1 MPKKKKI
8 GSYPNAMIVMSLTAA
23 LFLIGF
29 CGLLV
34 IQSKKLVSIIR
45 QNIEVRVFLDK
56 EATKTGQDS
65 ILNIIKV
72 KPFVLAATDVKPIT
86 FVSKEEAA
94 KEFIE
99 DTKEDFASFLGE
111 NPLRDSYRVK
121 IQEDYFE
128 EAKLQQIKK
137 ELEQIKGVYEVV
149 YQEDLAD
156 NINRNVT
163 KIYIVLASFALIML
177 IIIVLLVNN
186 TIKLAIYSQRFLIR
200 SMQLVGATNG
210 FIQRPYVVRGA
221 IQGLVGGVLAGILLI
236 ALQQLAVRN
245 VEGLGMLQE
254 YDKIIILVLTVL
266 SLGILIGVASTYQSL
281 GTLPQNG
288 AGRPVLIDFSFPFDY
303 PIQ

>member
-45 QNIEVRVFLDK
+45 QNIEVRVFLNK

-186 TIKLAIYSQRFLIR
+186 TIKLAFTPSV
-200 SMQLVGATNG
+200 S
-210 FIQRPYVVRGA
+210 
-221 IQGLVGGVLAGILLI
+221 
-236 ALQQLAVRN
+236 
-245 VEGLGMLQE
+245 
-254 YDKIIILVLTVL
+254 
-266 SLGILIGVASTYQSL
+266 
-281 GTLPQNG
+281 
-288 AGRPVLIDFSFPFDY
+288 
-303 PIQ
+303 

>member
-45 QNIEVRVFLDK
+45 ENIEVRVFLNK
-56 EATKTGQDS
+56 EETKAGQDS
-65 ILNIIKV
+65 ILSIIQA
-72 KPFVLAATDVKPIT
+72 KPYVLLSTEVKPIT

-99 DTKEDFASFLGE
+99 GTKEDFVTFLGE

-128 EAKLQQIKK
+128 EAKLQLIKK
-137 ELEQIKGVYEVV
+137 DLEKTKGVYEVV

-221 IQGLVGGVLAGILLI
+221 VQGLIGGILAGVLLI
-236 ALQQLAVRN
+236 VLQQLAVRN
-245 VEGLGMLQE
+245 VEGLAMLQE
-254 YDKIIILVLTVL
+254 YNKIIILVASVLT
-266 SLGILIGVASTYQSL
+266 LGVLIGISSTYQSL
-281 GTLPQNG
+281 ARYLRM
-288 AGRPVLIDFSFPFDY
+288 ALDDLY
-303 PIQ
+303 

>member
-56 EATKTGQDS
+56 EVTKAGQDS
-65 ILNIIKV
+65 VLNIIKA
-72 KPFVLAATDVKPIT
+72 KPYVLVSSEVTPII
-86 FVSKEEAA
+86 FFSKEEAA
-94 KEFIE
+94 KEFIQG
-99 DTKEDFASFLGE
+99 TKEDFSAFLGE

-121 IQEDYFE
+121 IGEEYFE

-137 ELEQIKGVYEVV
+137 DLEQIKGTYEVV

-210 FIQRPYVVRGA
+210 FIQRPYILRGA
-221 IQGLVGGVLAGILLI
+221 LQGLTGGIVAGGLLI
-236 ALQQLAVRN
+236 ALQQVAVRN
-245 VEGLGMLQE
+245 VEGLAVLQE
-254 YDKIIILVLTVL
+254 YDKIV
-266 SLGILIGVASTYQSL
+266 ILIGIVLALGICIGIASTYQSL
-281 GTLPQNG
+281 SRYLRM
-288 AGRPVLIDFSFPFDY
+288 ALDDLY
-303 PIQ
+303 

>member
-1 MPKKKKI
+1 
-8 GSYPNAMIVMSLTAA
+8 MIVMSLTAA

-45 QNIEVRVFLDK
+45 QNIEVRVFINK
-56 EATKTGQDS
+56 EVSKAGQDS
-65 ILNIIKV
+65 ILRIIQA
-72 KPFVLAATDVKPIT
+72 KPFVLNSGETKAIT

-99 DTKEDFASFLGE
+99 GTKEDFATFLGE

-137 ELEQIKGVYEVV
+137 ELDQVKGVYEVV

-163 KIYIVLASFALIML
+163 KIYIVLASFALVML

-210 FIQRPYVVRGA
+210 FIQKPYVLRGA
-221 IQGLVGGVLAGILLI
+221 IQGLVGGVVAALLLI
-236 ALQQLAVRN
+236 GLQQLAVRN
-245 VEGLGMLQE
+245 VEGLALLQE
-254 YDKIIILVLTVL
+254 YDKIVILVLSVL
-266 SLGILIGVASTYQSL
+266 GLGVAIGVASTYQSL
-281 GTLPQNG
+281 ARYLRM
-288 AGRPVLIDFSFPFDY
+288 ALDDLY
-303 PIQ
+303 

>member
-1 MPKKKKI
+1 
-8 GSYPNAMIVMSLTAA
+8 MIVMSLTAA

-45 QNIEVRVFLDK
+45 QNIEVRVFLNK
-56 EATKTGQDS
+56 EVGKAGQDS
-65 ILNIIKV
+65 ILQIIRS
-72 KPFVLAATDVKPIT
+72 KPFVLKSTETQPIT

-99 DTKEDFASFLGE
+99 GTKEDFATFLGE

-121 IQEDYFE
+121 IQEEYFE

-137 ELEQIKGVYEVV
+137 DLETIKSVYEVV

-163 KIYIVLASFALIML
+163 KIYIVLASFALVML

-210 FIQRPYVVRGA
+210 FIQKPYVLRGA
-221 IQGLVGGVLAGILLI
+221 IQGLVGGVLAGIMLI
-236 ALQQLAVRN
+236 GLQQLAIRN
-245 VEGLGMLQE
+245 VEGLAMLQE
-254 YDKIIILVLTVL
+254 YDKIVMLVVIVL
-266 SLGILIGVASTYQSL
+266 ALGIMIGVASTYQSL
-281 GTLPQNG
+281 ARYLRMTLDD
-288 AGRPVLIDFSFPFDY
+288 LY
-303 PIQ
+303 

>member
-45 QNIEVRVFLDK
+45 ENIEVRVFLNK
-56 EATKTGQDS
+56 EETQAGQDS
-65 ILNIIKV
+65 ILKV
-72 KPFVLAATDVKPIT
+72 IQAKPFVLASTEVKPIT

-99 DTKEDFASFLGE
+99 GTKEDFVTFLGE

-128 EAKLQQIKK
+128 EAKLQAIKK

-163 KIYIVLASFALIML
+163 KIYVVLASFALIML

-186 TIKLAIYSQRFLIR
+186 TIRLAIYSQRFLIR

-221 IQGLVGGVLAGILLI
+221 IQGLIGGVLAGALLVG
-236 ALQQLAVRN
+236 LQQLAVRN

-254 YDKIIILVLTVL
+254 YDKIIILVASVL
-266 SLGILIGVASTYQSL
+266 ILGILIGIASTYQSL
-281 GTLPQNG
+281 TRYLRM
-288 AGRPVLIDFSFPFDY
+288 ALDDLY
-303 PIQ
+303 

>member
-56 EATKTGQDS
+56 KETKAGQDS
-65 ILNIIKV
+65 ILNVIKV
-72 KPFVLAATDVKPIT
+72 KPFVLNPAEGAPIT

-99 DTKEDFASFLGE
+99 GTKEDFTTLLGE

-121 IQEDYFE
+121 IQEDFFE
-128 EAKLQQIKK
+128 ESKLKQIKVD
-137 ELEQIKGVYEVV
+137 LEKIKGVYEVV

-210 FIQRPYVVRGA
+210 FIQRPYIVRGA
-221 IQGLVGGVLAGILLI
+221 VQGIIGGVLAGGLLI
-236 ALQQLAVRN
+236 GLQQLAVRN

-254 YDKIIILVLTVL
+254 YDKIVLLVGVVL

-281 GTLPQNG
+281 SRYLKM
-288 AGRPVLIDFSFPFDY
+288 ALDDLY
-303 PIQ
+303 

>member
-45 QNIEVRVFLDK
+45 QNIEVRVFLEK
-56 EATKTGQDS
+56 TETKAGQDS
-65 ILNIIKV
+65 ILHVIKQ
-72 KPFVLAATDVKPIT
+72 KPFVLTSTEETPIT

-99 DTKEDFASFLGE
+99 GTKEDFTTLLGE

-121 IQEDYFE
+121 LHEDYFE
-128 EAKLQQIKK
+128 ESKLQAIKK
-137 ELEQIKGVYEVV
+137 DIEKLKGVYEVV

-163 KIYIVLASFALIML
+163 KIYAVLSAFALIML

-210 FIQRPYVVRGA
+210 FIQRPYIIRGA
-221 IQGLVGGVLAGILLI
+221 TQGLIGGLLAIALLVG
-236 ALQQLAVRN
+236 LQQLAVRN
-245 VEGLGMLQE
+245 VEGLLSLQE
-254 YDKIIILVLTVL
+254 YNKIIFLAVVIML
-266 SLGILIGVASTYQSL
+266 LGILIGIISTYQSL
-281 GTLPQNG
+281 SRYLRMTLDD
-288 AGRPVLIDFSFPFDY
+288 LY
-303 PIQ
+303 

>member
-56 EATKTGQDS
+56 EETKAGQDS

-121 IQEDYFE
+121 IQEDFFE

-137 ELEQIKGVYEVV
+137 DLEQIKGVYEVV

-221 IQGLVGGVLAGILLI
+221 IQGLVGGVLAGIMLI
-236 ALQQLAVRN
+236 GLQQLAVRN

-266 SLGILIGVASTYQSL
+266 SLGVLIGVASTYQSL
-281 GTLPQNG
+281 ARYLRM
-288 AGRPVLIDFSFPFDY
+288 ALDDLY
-303 PIQ
+303 

>member
-45 QNIEVRVFLDK
+45 QNIEVRVFINK
-56 EATKTGQDS
+56 EVSKAGQDS
-65 ILNIIKV
+65 ILRIIQAR
-72 KPFVLAATDVKPIT
+72 PFVLNSGETKAIT

-99 DTKEDFASFLGE
+99 GTKEDFATFLGE

-137 ELEQIKGVYEVV
+137 ELDQVKGVYEVV

-210 FIQRPYVVRGA
+210 FIQKPYVLRGA
-221 IQGLVGGVLAGILLI
+221 IQGLVGGVVAAILLI
-236 ALQQLAVRN
+236 GLQQLAVRN
-245 VEGLGMLQE
+245 VEGLALLQE
-254 YDKIIILVLTVL
+254 YDKIVILVLSVL
-266 SLGILIGVASTYQSL
+266 GLGVAIGVASTYQSL
-281 GTLPQNG
+281 ARYLRM
-288 AGRPVLIDFSFPFDY
+288 ALDDLY
-303 PIQ
+303 

>member
-1 MPKKKKI
+1 MPKKKKKI

-34 IQSKKLVSIIR
+34 LQSKKLVSIIR
-45 QNIEVRVFLDK
+45 QNIEVRVFIDK
-56 EATKTGQDS
+56 AVTKAGQDS
-65 ILNIIKV
+65 LLTILKSR
-72 KPFVLAATDVKPIT
+72 PYVLNTPETTNPIT

-99 DTKEDFASFLGE
+99 GTKEDFTAFLGE

-121 IQEDYFE
+121 IGEDYFE
-128 EAKLQQIKK
+128 ESKLQAIKK
-137 ELEQIKGVYEVV
+137 DIDKLSGVYEVV

-163 KIYIVLASFALIML
+163 KIYAVLASFALIML

-210 FIQRPYVVRGA
+210 FIQRPYIMRGA
-221 IQGLVGGVLAGILLI
+221 MQGTIGGVLAGGLLI
-236 ALQQLAVRN
+236 GLQQIAVRN

-254 YDKIIILVLTVL
+254 YDKLVILVAVVL
-266 SLGILIGVASTYQSL
+266 ALGIMIGIASTYQSL
-281 GTLPQNG
+281 ARYLRM
-288 AGRPVLIDFSFPFDY
+288 ALDDLY
-303 PIQ
+303 

>member
-8 GSYPNAMIVMSLTAA
+8 GSYPNAMIIMSLTAA

-45 QNIEVRVFLDK
+45 QNIEVRIFLEK
-56 EATKTGQDS
+56 SETKAGQDS
-65 ILNIIKV
+65 ILAIVKG
-72 KPFVLAATDVKPIT
+72 KPFVQSSAEGEPII

-99 DTKEDFASFLGE
+99 GTKEDFTTLLGE

-121 IQEDYFE
+121 LQEDYFE
-128 EAKLQQIKK
+128 ESKLQAIKK
-137 ELEQIKGVYEVV
+137 DIEKLKGVYEVV

-163 KIYIVLASFALIML
+163 KIYIVLSAFALIML

-200 SMQLVGATNG
+200 SMQLVGATNS
-210 FIQRPYVVRGA
+210 FIQKPYILRGA
-221 IQGLVGGVLAGILLI
+221 IQGLIGGILSIGLLI
-236 ALQQLAVRN
+236 GLQQLAVRN
-245 VEGLGMLQE
+245 VEGLLALQE
-254 YDKIIILVLTVL
+254 YDKIILLIAVIL
-266 SLGILIGVASTYQSL
+266 SLGLLIGVISTYQSL
-281 GTLPQNG
+281 SRYLRMTLDD
-288 AGRPVLIDFSFPFDY
+288 LY
-303 PIQ
+303 

>member
-8 GSYPNAMIVMSLTAA
+8 GSYPNAMIVVSLTAA

-45 QNIEVRVFLDK
+45 QNIEVRTFLDK
-56 EATKTGQDS
+56 ETNKASQDS
-65 ILNIIKV
+65 ILTIIKT
-72 KPFVLAATDVKPIT
+72 KPYVLVSTEVAPIT

-99 DTKEDFASFLGE
+99 GTKEDFISFLGE
-111 NPLRDSYRVK
+111 NPLRDSYRIK
-121 IQEDYFE
+121 IGEDYFE
-128 EAKLQQIKK
+128 ESKLQLIKK
-137 ELEQIKGVYEVV
+137 DLEKIKGVYEVV
-149 YQEDLAD
+149 YQENLAD

-163 KIYIVLASFALIML
+163 KIYAVLASFALIML

-210 FIQRPYVVRGA
+210 FIQRPYMLRGA
-221 IQGLVGGVLAGILLI
+221 IQGLIGGVLAGGLLI
-236 ALQQLAVRN
+236 ALQQVAVRN
-245 VEGLGMLQE
+245 VEGLAMLQE
-254 YDKIIILVLTVL
+254 YNKIAILVGVVL
-266 SLGILIGVASTYQSL
+266 FLGISIGIASTYQSL
-281 GTLPQNG
+281 ARYLRM
-288 AGRPVLIDFSFPFDY
+288 ALDDLY
-303 PIQ
+303 

>member
-56 EATKTGQDS
+56 EETKAGQDS
-65 ILNIIKV
+65 ILGVIQA
-72 KPFVLAATDVKPIT
+72 KPYVLISTEVKPIT

-99 DTKEDFASFLGE
+99 GTKEDFVTFLGE

-128 EAKLQQIKK
+128 EAKLQLIKK
-137 ELEQIKGVYEVV
+137 DLEKIKGVYEVV

-163 KIYIVLASFALIML
+163 KIYVVLASFALIML

-210 FIQRPYVVRGA
+210 FIQRPYVMRGA
-221 IQGLVGGVLAGILLI
+221 IQGLIGGVLAGALLI
-236 ALQQLAVRN
+236 GLQQLAVRN

-254 YDKIIILVLTVL
+254 YDKIIILVASVL
-266 SLGILIGVASTYQSL
+266 ALGVLIGVSSTYQSL
-281 GTLPQNG
+281 ARYLRM
-288 AGRPVLIDFSFPFDY
+288 ALDDLY
-303 PIQ
+303 

>member
-45 QNIEVRVFLDK
+45 QNIEVRIFLDK
-56 EATKTGQDS
+56 QLTKAAEDS
-65 ILNIIKV
+65 ILNVVKV
-72 KPFVLAATDVKPIT
+72 KPFVLNSAEAKAIT

-99 DTKEDFASFLGE
+99 GTKEDFATFLGE
-111 NPLRDSYRVK
+111 NPLRNSYRVK
-121 IQEDYFE
+121 IHEDYFE
-128 EAKLQQIKK
+128 EAKLAQIKK
-137 ELEQIKGVYEVV
+137 DLEQIKGVYEVV

-163 KIYIVLASFALIML
+163 KIYIVLASFAFIML

-221 IQGLVGGVLAGILLI
+221 IQGLVGGVLAGVLLVV
-236 ALQQLAVRN
+236 LQQVAVRN
-245 VEGLGMLQE
+245 VEGLAMLQE
-254 YDKIIILVLTVL
+254 YDKIAILVGTVL
-266 SLGILIGVASTYQSL
+266 VLGILIGVSSTYQSL
-281 GTLPQNG
+281 ARYLRMTLDD
-288 AGRPVLIDFSFPFDY
+288 LY
-303 PIQ
+303 